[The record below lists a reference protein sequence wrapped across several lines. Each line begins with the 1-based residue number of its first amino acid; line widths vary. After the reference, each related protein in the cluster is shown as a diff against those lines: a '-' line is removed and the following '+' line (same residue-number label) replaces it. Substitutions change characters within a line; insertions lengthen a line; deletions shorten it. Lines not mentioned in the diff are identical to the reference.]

1 MVGVDGVRG
10 LYVVG
15 VDEVRGLYVVGV
27 DRCER
32 FVCGGCRQV

>member
-32 FVCGGCRQV
+32 FVCGGCR